1 MSMMITIANRKG
13 GVGKTTLAIAL
24 AETFVFEH
32 KKNTVILDLDP
43 QSSATEILLS
53 VDEYADRLEADNV
66 LPGYLRSA
74 LAGLKRPAEK
84 FLSHARHSLNGRG
97 SVDMAIVPNSPE
109 MWDAEFAAL
118 RAGSEA
124 HYRETMRA
132 LFEHLQTEFDV
143 IIVDN
148 PPGKTMASEEAI
160 LASDV
165 VLCPIV
171 PERLSV
177 WGMDRMKA
185 YFEEL
190 ERTQTVPP
198 WRFVISRLG
207 GNYAEANKQV
217 DVIKARYQDHFL
229 TERKGLPGF
238 GHTELVGLPQAQ
250 RIVQRIAMF
259 RESPDTVKTLEGFYG
274 ADATQQL
281 RKIAQKLQEVPEAHA

>member
-32 KKNTVILDLDP
+32 RKNTVILDLDP

-74 LAGLKRPAEK
+74 LAGVKRPAEK

-97 SVDMAIVPNSPE
+97 SVDMALVPNSPE

-124 HYRETMRA
+124 QYREAMRA
-132 LFEHLQTEFDV
+132 LFDHLQTEFDV

-160 LASDV
+160 LA
-165 VLCPIV
+165 
-171 PERLSV
+171 
-177 WGMDRMKA
+177 
-185 YFEEL
+185 FEEL

>member
-124 HYRETMRA
+124 QYREAMRA

>member
-32 KKNTVILDLDP
+32 RKNTVILDLDP

-124 HYRETMRA
+124 QYREAMRV

>member
-124 HYRETMRA
+124 QYREAMRA
-132 LFEHLQTEFDV
+132 LFDHLQTEFDV

>member
-74 LAGLKRPAEK
+74 LAGTKKPAQK
-84 FLSHARHSLNGRG
+84 FLSHARHTLMGRG
-97 SVDMAIVPNSPE
+97 TVDMALVPNSPE
-109 MWDAEFAAL
+109 MWDTEFAAL

-124 HYRETMRA
+124 QYREAMRA
-132 LFEHLQTEFDV
+132 LFNHLQTEFDV

-198 WRFVISRLG
+198 WRFVMSRLG
-207 GNYAEANKQV
+207 GNFAAANQQV
-217 DVIKARYQDHFL
+217 EVIRERYQDHFL
-229 TERKGLPGF
+229 TDRTGILGF
-238 GHTELVGLPQAQ
+238 GQTELLGLPQAQ
-250 RIVQRIAMF
+250 VIVQRIGMF
-259 RESPDTVKTLEGFYG
+259 KEHPDKIKTLEQFYG
-274 ADATQQL
+274 ADATQHL
-281 RKIAQKLQEVPEAHA
+281 RKIAKKVQEVRGTHA

>member
-32 KKNTVILDLDP
+32 KRNTVILDLDP

-74 LAGLKRPAEK
+74 IAGLKRPAEK

-124 HYRETMRA
+124 QYREAMRA
-132 LFEHLQTEFDV
+132 LFDHLKAEFDV

>member
-1 MSMMITIANRKG
+1 MALMVTIANRKG

-32 KKNTVILDLDP
+32 RKSTVILDLDP

-53 VDEYADRLEADNV
+53 ADEYADRLEADNV
-66 LPGYLRSA
+66 LPGFLRSA
-74 LAGLKRPAEK
+74 LGGLRRPADK

-97 SVDMAIVPNSPE
+97 SVNLAIVPNSPE
-109 MWDAEFAAL
+109 MWDIEFEAL
-118 RAGSEA
+118 RAGKESE
-124 HYRETMRA
+124 YREAIRV
-132 LFEHLQTEFDV
+132 LLDHLQNEFEVV
-143 IIVDN
+143 IIDS

-160 LASDV
+160 LDSNV

-185 YFEEL
+185 YFAEL
-190 ERTQTVPP
+190 EQSRAVPP

-207 GNYAEANKQV
+207 GNYAEANRQV
-217 DVIKARYQDHFL
+217 EVIKERYQDHFL
-229 TERKGLPGF
+229 TERRGLPGF

-250 RIVQRIAMF
+250 KIVQRIAMF
-259 RESPDTVKTLEGFYG
+259 RDAPDTVKTLEGFYG

-281 RKIAQKLQEVPEAHA
+281 RKIAQKLQEVPEANA